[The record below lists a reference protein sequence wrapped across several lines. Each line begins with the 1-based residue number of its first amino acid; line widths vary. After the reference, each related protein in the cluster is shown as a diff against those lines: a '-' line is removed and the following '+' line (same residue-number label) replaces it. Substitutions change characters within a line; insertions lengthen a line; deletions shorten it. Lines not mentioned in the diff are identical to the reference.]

1 MNRHRVHTAVAL
13 LVIAGLA
20 APARAG
26 VHYTATTKVV
36 GAQGGRDTSVEGWVD
51 ADRAKVV
58 IDKSGNPLMPEGSY
72 LLTADGGKTLYL
84 VNPEE
89 KTYGELDLGALM
101 GTMGTMMNAMGP
113 LLKVN
118 VSNHKV
124 EKLAEEPGPSM
135 FGHATTHYRFHTA
148 YDVSVKVLMMN
159 RASHVDTTTDAWTT
173 ADFSDLGMRAWLRSE
188 PPHTGNPD
196 IDRLIAGAFE
206 KDIHGVPLK
215 LVTLSKNTDAKG
227 ATTESS
233 VTMEVGSLEQQ
244 TVPDATFAMPKGY
257 EKVDVVPTVPAQQ

>member
-1 MNRHRVHTAVAL
+1 MSRHLVHTAVAL

-20 APARAG
+20 VPARAG
-26 VHYTATTKVV
+26 IHYKATTKVA
-36 GAQGGRDTSVEGWVD
+36 GQQGQRETAVDGWVD
-51 ADRAKVV
+51 GDRAKVV
-58 IDKSGNPLMPEGSY
+58 IEKSGNPVMEEGSY

-118 VSNHKV
+118 VTNHKV
-124 EKLAEEPGPSM
+124 EKLAEEPGPAM

-148 YDVSVKVLMMN
+148 YDMSIRVLMMN

-173 ADFSDLGMRAWLRSE
+173 GDFADLGLRAWLRSE
-188 PPHTGNPD
+188 PPRSGNPD
-196 IDRLIAGAFE
+196 IDRLIAGAFD
-206 KDIHGVPLK
+206 KDIRGVPLK
-215 LVTLSKNTDAKG
+215 LVTASKNTDAKG
-227 ATTESS
+227 TTSEST
-233 VTMEVGSLEQQ
+233 VTMEVSSLEQQ
-244 TVPDATFAMPKGY
+244 AVPAATFDMPKGY
-257 EKVDVVPTVPAQQ
+257 EKVEVMPAMPAQQ